1 MKNEIKPGAT
11 PGASSRDSSS
21 PARPPRWAYLFLI
34 LPLLFWAGNS
44 IVARGLRE
52 EVSPIALNFWR
63 WFTALLIL
71 LPFTT
76 RRMIA
81 ERSGLLREW
90 KTVVLLGVLGVVLY
104 QTFLYQGLT
113 ATTATNAALFNSS
126 IPVIII
132 VLSWV
137 LYRERVSM
145 RQLGGIAVSLLGVVV
160 IMAKGRPALLMEL
173 RFNPGDLWIL
183 ASLPVWSLYTVLLR
197 RRLSALDP
205 MALVTASALA
215 GMVFLTP
222 LYLFELSQGSR
233 MSFSFATVGAVLYVA
248 VFASAAGFTLW
259 NIGVQRVGANR
270 AGIFMHLHPA
280 FTAALAIPILGES
293 LHIHQGVGIALI
305 FAGIY
310 LSTTA
315 GAAVES

>member
-1 MKNEIKPGAT
+1 M
-11 PGASSRDSSS
+11 
-21 PARPPRWAYLFLI
+21 
-34 LPLLFWAGNS
+34 
-44 IVARGLRE
+44 RE
-52 EVSPIALNFWR
+52 EISPISFSFWR

-81 ERSGLLREW
+81 DRSALRREW
-90 KTVVLLGVLGVVLY
+90 KTVVLLGLLGVVLY
-104 QTFLYQGLT
+104 QTFLYQGLR

-132 VLSWV
+132 VLSWA
-137 LYRERVSM
+137 LYRDRVSW

-160 IMAKGRPALLMEL
+160 IMAKGRPALLTEL
-173 RFNPGDLWIL
+173 RFNSGDLWIV
-183 ASLPVWSLYTVLLR
+183 ASLPVWALYTVLLR

-222 LYLFELSQGSR
+222 LYLFELAHGSR
-233 MSFSFATVGAVLYVA
+233 MTFSPATVGAVLYVA
-248 VFASAAGFTLW
+248 VFASVAGFTLW
-259 NIGVQRVGANR
+259 NIGVQQVGANR

-305 FAGIY
+305 FSGIY
-310 LSTTA
+310 LSTTS
-315 GAAVES
+315 GAAGIPDHGES

>member
-1 MKNEIKPGAT
+1 M
-11 PGASSRDSSS
+11 
-21 PARPPRWAYLFLI
+21 
-34 LPLLFWAGNS
+34 
-44 IVARGLRE
+44 RE
-52 EVSPIALNFWR
+52 EISPISLSFWR

-71 LPFTT
+71 LPFTA

-81 ERSGLLREW
+81 DRSALRREW
-90 KTVVLLGVLGVVLY
+90 KTVVLLGLLGVVLY
-104 QTFLYQGLT
+104 QTFLYQGLR

-132 VLSWV
+132 VLSWA
-137 LYRERVSM
+137 LYRDRVSW

-160 IMAKGRPALLMEL
+160 IMAKGRPALLTEL
-173 RFNPGDLWIL
+173 RFNSGDLWIV
-183 ASLPVWSLYTVLLR
+183 ASLPVWALYTVLLR

-205 MALVTASALA
+205 MALVTASALS

-222 LYLFELSQGSR
+222 LYLFELAQGSR
-233 MSFSFATVGAVLYVA
+233 MTFSPATVGAVLYVA
-248 VFASAAGFTLW
+248 VFASVAGFTLW
-259 NIGVQRVGANR
+259 NIGVQQVGANR

-305 FAGIY
+305 FSGIY
-310 LSTTA
+310 LSTTS
-315 GAAVES
+315 GAAGNPDHGES